1 MTQTVQLRLSTLI
14 LCGLGVLPILLTA
27 AAPTTTPP
35 GRRIAVTMDDLP
47 VVARGTTDITT
58 WRAITTGVL
67 DAFGH
72 HHVPAVGFVNANKLM
87 VDDSPA
93 PERVDLLRRWLAAGL
108 ELGNHT
114 FSHPSLNRTPLK
126 EFEADVIRGESP
138 LREILARAGRSLRFF
153 RHPYLHTGRDLKTR
167 AEFEAF
173 LTARGYRV
181 APVTVD
187 NGEWIFAFAYDR
199 ALEAGNRQ
207 LAKRIAGEYIPYM
220 EAKTAYFENQSRK
233 LFGREIAQILLIHA
247 NRLNSRYLDPLLAM
261 LKHRG
266 YTFIPLDAAL
276 NDSAYRSAD
285 TYTGAGGISW
295 LHRWALTRGEKGAFF
310 AGEPTVPAFVL
321 QAAGVESE

>member
-1 MTQTVQLRLSTLI
+1 MTRTIRLRLSTII
-14 LCGLGVLPILLTA
+14 LCCLGVWPILLTA
-27 AAPTTTPP
+27 GTPTATPP

-47 VVARGTTDITT
+47 VVARGKTDITT
-58 WRAITTGVL
+58 WQAITTGVL

-87 VDDSPA
+87 VDGSPD
-93 PERVDLLRRWLAAGL
+93 PDRVELLRRWLAAGL

-126 EFEADVIRGESP
+126 DFEADVIRGESP
-138 LREILARAGRSLRFF
+138 LREILAQAGRSLRFF
-153 RHPYLHTGRDLKTR
+153 RHPYLHTGRDLETR
-167 AEFEAF
+167 RKFETF
-173 LTARGYRV
+173 LTTRGYRV

-199 ALEAGNRQ
+199 ALAAGDRK
-207 LAKRIAGEYIPYM
+207 LAKRVADEYIPYM
-220 EAKTAYFENQSRK
+220 EAKVAYFENQSRK

-247 NRLNSRYLDPLLAM
+247 NRLNSRYLDSLLAM
-261 LKHRG
+261 LKSRG

-276 NDSAYRSAD
+276 SDSAYQSAD

-295 LHRWALTRGEKGAFF
+295 LHRWALTRGERGTFF
-310 AGEPTVPAFVL
+310 AGEPTVPAFVM
-321 QAAGVESE
+321 QAAGVDSE